1 MKDRKLATRYARAL
15 LSTLPDAGTAKTAS
29 DFLTALADAMER
41 SPDLRDVLLN
51 PAYQRSQRQGVLDA
65 LADDARVPP
74 RVKSF
79 LRVVNDHG
87 RTDHLPAIAEVFR
100 EVLEEAEG
108 IVPVTLETAMTMSPD
123 QQANT
128 RTTLEKVTGR
138 RVRLTVNVDPGIIG
152 GAVAR
157 VGSTVYDGSLK
168 TQLNVL
174 RRRMSGG

>member
-15 LSTLPDAGTAKTAS
+15 LSTLPEADNAKTAS
-29 DFLTALADAMER
+29 DFLTALAEAMER

-51 PAYQRSQRQGVLDA
+51 PAYQRSQRQAVLDA
-65 LADDARVPP
+65 VADDSHVPP

-108 IVPVTLETAMTMSPD
+108 IVPVTVETAMAMSTE
-123 QQANT
+123 QEAST

-138 RVRLTVNVDPGIIG
+138 RVRLSVNVDPGIIG

-168 TQLNVL
+168 TQLNLL